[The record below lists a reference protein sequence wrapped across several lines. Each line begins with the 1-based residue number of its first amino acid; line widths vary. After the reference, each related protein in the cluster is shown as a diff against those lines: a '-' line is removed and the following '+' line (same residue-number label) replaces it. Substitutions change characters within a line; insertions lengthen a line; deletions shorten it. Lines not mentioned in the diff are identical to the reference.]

1 MSLHELPIERRTL
14 HGHFSP
20 GLAPVLEIESGDEV
34 VFQTLDARWS
44 VGGDWRRFEP
54 MDPELDTGHA
64 LCGPV
69 LIEGAQPGMTLAIEV
84 LELVT
89 EASKIANLIGYVQID
104 RAQRYHWGGD
114 HLYGVLSK
122 AGIDG
127 LETAR
132 VTKDEDIWQALKT
145 IFSPAPEEV
154 LSA

>member
-1 MSLHELPIERRTL
+1 MSLQELPLERRTL
-14 HGHFSP
+14 HGQFSR

-34 VFQTLDARWS
+34 VFRTLDARWS

-89 EASKIANLIGYVQID
+89 EASGWTAVAASPLNEKL
-104 RAQRYHWGGD
+104 
-114 HLYGVLSK
+114 GVT
-122 AGIDG
+122 DG
-127 LETAR
+127 
-132 VTKDEDIWQALKT
+132 KDYICVN
-145 IFSPAPEEV
+145 P
-154 LSA
+154 